1 MKRAH
6 HPRQTTT
13 STRRRNCE
21 HCGEP
26 YYRRNLF
33 EAWTS
38 RNPGHRDGWN
48 KLSRRTCLSCTTTKT
63 ANRILMV
70 VDTRAAARV
79 MTKRQ
84 RRRRV
89 A

>member
-1 MKRAH
+1 MTRNRRH
-6 HPRQTTT
+6 QTPI
-13 STRRRNCE
+13 STRSRSCE
-21 HCGEP
+21 HCGES

-48 KLSRRTCLSCTTTKT
+48 KTARRTCLGCTTTKV

-70 VDTRAAARV
+70 VDTRAAAKA
-79 MTKRQ
+79 MAKRQ

>member
-1 MKRAH
+1 MRKAH
-6 HPRQTTT
+6 HQHQTTI
-13 STRRRNCE
+13 STRKRSCE
-21 HCGEP
+21 GCGES

-70 VDTRAAARV
+70 VDSRAAAMV
-79 MTKRQ
+79 MKSR